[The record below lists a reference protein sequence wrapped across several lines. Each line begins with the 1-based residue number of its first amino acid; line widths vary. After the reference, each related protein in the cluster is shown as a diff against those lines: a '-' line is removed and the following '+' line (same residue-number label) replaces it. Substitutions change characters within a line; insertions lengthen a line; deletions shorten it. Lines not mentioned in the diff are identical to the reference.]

1 MQKLIHCNILIQNF
15 LKPTKE
21 KLKQNIENLTVET
34 YPTENKKIDDL
45 NDALKEEIK
54 KIDELFNFSEQNK
67 VQNQKKLIL
76 LIIRKHSKVSYK
88 SF

>member
-1 MQKLIHCNILIQNF
+1 MQYPDPKLS
-15 LKPTKE
+15 KSPTKE

-54 KIDELFNFSEQNK
+54 KIDELFNFSIFK
-67 VQNQKKLIL
+67 TKCKT
-76 LIIRKHSKVSYK
+76 RKSWSY
-88 SF
+88 